1 MSRTGR
7 LSWFPLDTVMDTKIQ
22 LIEAEFGLKG
32 FAVIIKLFQLI
43 YGGEGSYCEF
53 TDEVQLL
60 FSKNNQIGNSLV
72 SELITACVRRGIFDR
87 ELYEKHGIL
96 TSEAIQKNYAK
107 VANRRVQV
115 DVKGEYL
122 LVSDTVFSKN
132 VNIKWDSV
140 SRNTDSVDS
149 FKQSREEEIRIDKS
163 RVEDSVSVAIF
174 KIYEEN
180 IGCVSSIVAEQI
192 MDWLNDVD
200 ASLIEYA
207 IIEAVT
213 NNKRSLKYIKAIIEN
228 HFKAGRKTR
237 ADAEAARPQKQGD
250 KFDKFKQPDVDTMS
264 IEAAAIRKRMEA
276 QGIHAG

>member
-1 MSRTGR
+1 
-7 LSWFPLDTVMDTKIQ
+7 MDTKIQ

-43 YGGEGSYCEF
+43 YGGEGYYCEF

-87 ELYEKHGIL
+87 SLYEKYGIL

-140 SRNTDSVDS
+140 SRNIDSVDS
-149 FKQSREEEIRIDKS
+149 FKQSREEEIRVDKS
-163 RVEDSVSVAIF
+163 RVEDSASAAIF

-180 IGCVSSIVAEQI
+180 IGSVNSIVAQKLS
-192 MDWLNDVD
+192 DWLNDVD

-207 IIEAVT
+207 IGEAVE
-213 NNKRSLKYIKAIIEN
+213 NNKRSLKYIEAILQN

-237 ADAEAARPQKQGD
+237 ADAEAARPQKKGN
-250 KFDKFKQPDVDTMS
+250 KFDNFKQPNVDTMS

-276 QGIHAG
+276 QGIYEG